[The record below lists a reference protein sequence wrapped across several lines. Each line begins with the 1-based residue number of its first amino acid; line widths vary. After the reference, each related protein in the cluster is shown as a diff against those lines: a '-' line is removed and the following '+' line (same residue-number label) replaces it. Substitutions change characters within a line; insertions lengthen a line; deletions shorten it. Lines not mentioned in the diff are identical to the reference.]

1 MIKSMC
7 RLIESIKL
15 VDGKFHNLFYHEQ
28 RMQRSLEKL
37 YGRSETVDLEKFLSA
52 QAYPRNGLYK
62 CRIVYDDV
70 SRDTTFAPYT
80 PREIRRIRI
89 VEEDHI
95 AYEFK
100 FLDRQAIDRLF
111 DQRGECDDVLI
122 IRRGKVTDCSFSNIV
137 FRRGREWFT
146 PVSPLLKG
154 TMRQQLL
161 EKNKIRERE
170 ILKSDIRSFDTFKII
185 NAMLE
190 FESPEIEV
198 SDIVF

>member
-1 MIKSMC
+1 MY

-15 VDGKFHNLFYHEQ
+15 LNGKFHNLFYHEQ
-28 RMQRSLEKL
+28 RMQHSLEML
-37 YGRSETVDLEKFLSA
+37 YGKKEPVDLKKFLSA
-52 QAYPRNGLYK
+52 QAYPHNGLYK

-70 SRDTTFAPYT
+70 SRDTTFAPYM
-80 PREIRRIRI
+80 PREIRRVRI
-89 VEEDHI
+89 VEDDHI
-95 AYEFK
+95 AYKFK

-122 IRRGKVTDCSFSNIV
+122 ISRGKVTDCSFSNIV
-137 FRRGREWFT
+137 FSRGREWFT
-146 PVSPLLKG
+146 PDSPLLKG
-154 TMRQQLL
+154 TMRQRLL
-161 EKNKIRERE
+161 VENKIRERE
-170 ILKSDIRSFDTFKII
+170 ILKSDIRSFDTFRII